1 MSTNASAST
10 VPEIR
15 RRRRLAAGRLPAI
28 VPAARARALRAT
40 GIRPRK
46 FYATRHTFIS
56 ASLEAGYN
64 IKRLADYCGTSVE
77 MIERHYAGY
86 LRDETPEEMLRLG
99 GQPSA
104 PSNAPPHTPVAPPP
118 GVKTGTQPGTFR
130 RARPSRR
137 QIAKLIGEMTAE
149 GGRFELREDDKRL
162 EPESCTSP
170 ESSERNAAK
179 SGPQQNPETTRKS
192 PT

>member
-28 VPAARARALRAT
+28 VPAARARALRAA

-56 ASLEAGYN
+56 ASLEAGYK

-104 PSNAPPHTPVAPPP
+104 PSNAPPHTPVGPPP

-130 RARPSRR
+130 RSRPSRR

-149 GGRFELREDDKRL
+149 GGRFELPRACALAVFK
-162 EPESCTSP
+162 T
-170 ESSERNAAK
+170 AALDH
-179 SGPQQNPETTRKS
+179 SATPP
-192 PT
+192 